1 MLKTDTGHF
10 RNIHWIF
17 VALFAVLL
25 TLALWQIRTILM
37 LVLAAVMLTVFA
49 SMPVRYLV
57 GRGMGRGLAIFV
69 SLCGGVA
76 IVTLMILLV
85 FPTLLQQFSV
95 LFTDIIPQGI
105 ERLIDRWNSG
115 ELIQQI
121 PVLQQIPNIQT
132 TIQGLVI
139 DENVVN
145 QVLGQAAAALGEVGG
160 SVIPLIGDVAGAILS
175 LLIIIFLCMYFIAEP
190 DRYIEGVVRLSPLWY
205 RRRTRE
211 ILGRLDDIIRAWLRV
226 TGASML
232 ITGVGTAAGLAILG
246 IQQWAALGVL
256 AGVLSFI
263 PNFGTLLALIP
274 SVAVAIIQAPQY
286 TLLVVIIIYGVSFV
300 QSQVIGPIMAR
311 ESMKIA
317 PVMILIGQIVFGIF
331 FGFLGIMLAVPLTGA
346 MIVLINEIYVKDVLG
361 DPGQSRKIVVPL
373 DMDDLMAE
381 TD

>member
-1 MLKTDTGHF
+1 MLKTDTGHL

-17 VALFAVLL
+17 VALIVVIL

-37 LVLAAVMLTVFA
+37 LALAAVMLTVFA

-69 SLCGGVA
+69 SVCGGIALVILA
-76 IVTLMILLV
+76 ILLV
-85 FPTLLQQFSV
+85 FPTLIQQFSV
-95 LFTDIIPQGI
+95 LFTNIIPQGI

-115 ELIQQI
+115 ELIAQT
-121 PVLQQIPNIQT
+121 PVLQQIPDIQN

-145 QVLGQAAAALGEVGG
+145 QVLSQVGSALGQFGG
-160 SVIPLIGDVAGAILS
+160 SVIPLLGDVASALLS

-211 ILGRLDDIIRAWLRV
+211 ILGRLDDVIRAWLRV

-263 PNFGTLLALIP
+263 PNFGPIMALIP

-331 FGFLGIMLAVPLTGA
+331 FGFLGIMLAVPLTA
-346 MIVLINEIYVKDVLG
+346 MLMVLVDEVYVKDVLG
-361 DPGQSRKIVVPL
+361 DPGQTRKSIPVDV
-373 DMDDLMAE
+373 DDLVAE
-381 TD
+381 SD

>member
-1 MLKTDTGHF
+1 MLKTDTGHL

-17 VALFAVLL
+17 VALIVIIL

-37 LVLAAVMLTVFA
+37 LALAAVMLTVFA

-69 SLCGGVA
+69 SVCGGIALV
-76 IVTLMILLV
+76 ILTILLV
-85 FPTLLQQFSV
+85 FPTLIQQFSV

-115 ELIQQI
+115 ELIAQT
-121 PVLQQIPNIQT
+121 PVLQQIPDIQN

-145 QVLGQAAAALGEVGG
+145 QVLGQVGSALSQFSG
-160 SVIPLIGDVAGAILS
+160 SVIPLLGDVASALLS

-211 ILGRLDDIIRAWLRV
+211 ILKRLDDVIRAWLRV

-263 PNFGTLLALIP
+263 PNFGPIMALVP

-331 FGFLGIMLAVPLTGA
+331 FGFLGIMLAVPLTA
-346 MIVLINEIYVKDVLG
+346 MLMVLVDEVYVKDVLG
-361 DPGQSRKIVVPL
+361 DAGQTRKSIVPV
-373 DMDDLMAE
+373 DVDDLVTEA
-381 TD
+381 D